1 MVLAQL
7 FPVPGGRSGSK
18 PPPRQPFFMRHW
30 AVLRNLKTNVER
42 DEILREAWDE
52 FVSDGK
58 TVLEFD
64 DLETMVRSFL
74 MSIPAVQHLAGKIPD
89 TLIHNTVS
97 RHTQTM
103 LVRLV
108 GDESQRMEVRMTR
121 EDLQA
126 VFCYMF
132 VIPDWE
138 RERANVDTESTLHGL
153 EELDKSLE
161 PFSNMSITGS
171 QAESMENVLIGIL
184 SRTQRLFQE
193 LEFLIDI
200 VKESFLKY
208 NFARSQLRA
217 IFTHLKLRV
226 VNAGDYLCQEGDA
239 GDEFYVLFHGLI
251 GVRKK
256 VMSSNNVAHE
266 SEISEIPSG
275 TAFGELSLMQ
285 RGGIRHAALIAKRD
299 CVLGLLERS
308 DFRAFMYP
316 YVRKVQHDKLHFFER
331 LPYLVGMDP
340 KAIFDISY
348 EARIRMIKPRTIIY
362 QQHQTYP
369 NVILFIKSGHVRVIR
384 ELMLKGDV
392 CHSQALTERSALQ
405 SNRTSRSQSKRSTNV
420 SDSRA
425 SNLNEA
431 TGKQWRNIELPSL
444 DKLLERSQPILTPPR
459 RPRRAS
465 VLHRRSSSHGRYARV
480 NATPLPTMDMASVR
494 KRYESEV
501 AKLKQKSLTTTQA
514 SVASPV
520 VHHTA
525 RSNRE
530 PVFVDVTVL
539 GQWSAIGCPF
549 IEGKKRGLI
558 PASFIA
564 LDHVLVFEVST
575 FDLQRRLNDRLT
587 RQLYMNL
594 FRCPADD
601 DLKELLK
608 LEDKWR
614 QYRERIGQGRHIDF
628 QSPRVRNPYRRPDLY
643 ANNLDK

>member
-1 MVLAQL
+1 
-7 FPVPGGRSGSK
+7 
-18 PPPRQPFFMRHW
+18 
-30 AVLRNLKTNVER
+30 
-42 DEILREAWDE
+42 
-52 FVSDGK
+52 
-58 TVLEFD
+58 
-64 DLETMVRSFL
+64 
-74 MSIPAVQHLAGKIPD
+74 
-89 TLIHNTVS
+89 
-97 RHTQTM
+97 
-103 LVRLV
+103 
-108 GDESQRMEVRMTR
+108 
-121 EDLQA
+121 
-126 VFCYMF
+126 
-132 VIPDWE
+132 
-138 RERANVDTESTLHGL
+138 
-153 EELDKSLE
+153 
-161 PFSNMSITGS
+161 
-171 QAESMENVLIGIL
+171 
-184 SRTQRLFQE
+184 
-193 LEFLIDI
+193 
-200 VKESFLKY
+200 
-208 NFARSQLRA
+208 
-217 IFTHLKLRV
+217 
-226 VNAGDYLCQEGDA
+226 
-239 GDEFYVLFHGLI
+239 
-251 GVRKK
+251 
-256 VMSSNNVAHE
+256 
-266 SEISEIPSG
+266 
-275 TAFGELSLMQ
+275 
-285 RGGIRHAALIAKRD
+285 
-299 CVLGLLERS
+299 
-308 DFRAFMYP
+308 
-316 YVRKVQHDKLHFFER
+316 
-331 LPYLVGMDP
+331 
-340 KAIFDISY
+340 
-348 EARIRMIKPRTIIY
+348 
-362 QQHQTYP
+362 
-369 NVILFIKSGHVRVIR
+369 
-384 ELMLKGDV
+384 MLKGDV
-392 CHSQALTERSALQ
+392 CHSQALTERPALQ

-459 RPRRAS
+459 RPRRTS

-501 AKLKQKSLTTTQA
+501 AKLKQKSLNTTQA